1 MLSTN
6 SPMTNSVPKHKWI
19 RVSEFASEERKI
31 PFKYLYI
38 GTNAEVEKFLKAR
51 FDSGSS
57 AVNFSHAKKNIL
69 STIINKTQSYA
80 DVIFIDLPFN
90 KEELKA
96 FCDFLKLKESLRRTV
111 LIYNK
116 LQLSDENLSYFKS
129 CNLLDD
135 IVNLQVLDVNYQAKI
150 SFLKRL
156 KDQQKRPYMFV
167 VTDEH
172 TKETTAKELCYFF
185 KRVIDVTVSLIALT
199 ILSPLMLIIALII
212 KLESKGPVFY
222 ASLRAGRGFK
232 VFRFYKF
239 RSMIADA
246 DAKVQKLSHL
256 NQYGSKDK
264 APVFFKLK
272 NDPRVTKFGKFLRNT
287 SLDELPQLFNVL
299 KGDMSLVGNRPLPL
313 YEAATLT
320 TNEYVERFSATAGI
334 TGLWQVTKRGKAE
347 MSAEERIN
355 LDITYAR
362 KENLFYDFWI
372 MARTPAALFQKTD
385 V

>member
-6 SPMTNSVPKHKWI
+6 SPMTDSVPKHKWI
-19 RVSEFASEERKI
+19 RVSEFASEEKKI

-38 GTNAEVEKFLKAR
+38 GNNAEVEKFLKAR

-57 AVNFSHAKKNIL
+57 AINLLQAKKNIL
-69 STIINKTQSYA
+69 TTIINKNQSYA
-80 DVIFIDLPFN
+80 DVIFIDLPLN

-96 FCDFLKLKESLRRTV
+96 FCYFLKLKESLKRTV

-116 LQLSDENLSYFKS
+116 QQLSEENLNYFKS

-135 IVNLQVLDVNYQAKI
+135 IVNLQALDINYQAKI

-167 VTDEH
+167 V
-172 TKETTAKELCYFF
+172 KEEYVREATAKGLCYFF
-185 KRVIDVTVSLIALT
+185 KRVIDIIVSLIALA
-199 ILSPLMLIIALII
+199 ILSPLMLLIALII

-222 ASLRAGRGFK
+222 SSLRAGRGFK
-232 VFRFYKF
+232 VFKFYKF
-239 RSMIADA
+239 RSMMPDA

-256 NQYGSKDK
+256 NQYGAIGSG
-264 APVFFKLK
+264 PVFFKLK
-272 NDPRVTKFGKFLRNT
+272 NDPRVTRFGKFIRNT

-320 TNEYVERFSATAGI
+320 TNEYVERFAATAGM
-334 TGLWQVTKRGKAE
+334 TGLWQITKRGKTE

-355 LDITYAR
+355 LDIAYAR
-362 KENLFYDFWI
+362 KENLLYDFWI
-372 MARTPAALFQKTD
+372 MAKTPAALFQKTD